1 MMNPS
6 NLKQQVQNFVG
17 EWFNRKKLKAIW
29 RWIKLSVNRLLPR
42 VSATRI
48 AKLHQELNDDS
59 TWGVDYILCTVAS
72 CLIASFGLL
81 SNSAAV
87 IIGAM
92 IVAPL
97 MLPLRGLAF
106 SACEADLKLFKK
118 SILSLV
124 GATLVSLFLSWFI
137 ALVVAL
143 PDVGS
148 EIVARTQPTLI
159 DLGIAISAGLISGF
173 GKVRSGISETLAGTA
188 IAVAL
193 MPPLCVVG
201 ISLAGGLYPYAT
213 GSFLLYITNLLGI
226 TLSCMVAF
234 ILSGYTKATKAL
246 GWASVMTAFLLIPL
260 GASFFQLIQQQ
271 QIEKEINRQ
280 LANETITVG
289 QDVESVRVGI
299 IWTQNPPLI
308 NVTMQTEKEI
318 TSRQVELVR
327 NYVSSRM
334 NREFELVFYI
344 VPVKRVTREMNLEE
358 ELPSDSTTIFEDFD
372 PDANFSI
379 PERDSLPRL
388 TPFGE

>member
-1 MMNPS
+1 MNQS
-6 NLKQQVQNFVG
+6 NLRQQVQNFVA
-17 EWFNRKKLKAIW
+17 EWFNRKKVRALW
-29 RWIKLSVNRLLPR
+29 RWLKLSVNRILPR

-48 AKLHQELNDDS
+48 AKLHQELTSDS
-59 TWGVDYILCTVAS
+59 RWGVDYILCTIAS

-106 SACEADLKLFKK
+106 SACEGDYRLFEK

-124 GATLVSLFLSWFI
+124 GATFLALLLSWFI
-137 ALVVAL
+137 AVVVAL

-148 EIVARTQPTLI
+148 EIVARTEPTLI

-173 GKVRSGISETLAGTA
+173 GKVRSGISDTLAGTA

-201 ISLAGGLYPYAT
+201 ISLASGLYGYAT
-213 GSFLLYITNLLGI
+213 GAFLLYITNLLGI
-226 TLSCMVAF
+226 TLACMVAF

-246 GWASVMTAFLLIPL
+246 GWASITTAFLVIPL

-289 QDVESVRVGI
+289 QDVEAVKVGI
-299 IWTQNPPLI
+299 IWTQKPPLI
-308 NVTMQTEKEI
+308 NVTMQTDKEI
-318 TSRQVELVR
+318 TPRQVELVR
-327 NYVSSRM
+327 DYVSVRM
-334 NREFELVFYI
+334 NRDFELVFYI
-344 VPVKRVTREMNLEE
+344 VPVKRVTREVEADFPVNN
-358 ELPSDSTTIFEDFD
+358 SNVFEDFD
-372 PDANFSI
+372 QNSNFSI
-379 PERDSLPRL
+379 PQGNNSPR
-388 TPFGE
+388 FRVEGE

>member
-6 NLKQQVQNFVG
+6 NLKQQVRNFVD
-17 EWFNRKKLKAIW
+17 EWLNRKKVKAVW
-29 RWIKLSVNRLLPR
+29 RWIKLSVNRILPR

-124 GATLVSLFLSWFI
+124 GATLISLLLSWFI
-137 ALVVAL
+137 ALVVSL
-143 PDVGS
+143 PDAGS
-148 EIVARTQPTLI
+148 EIIARTQPTLI

-201 ISLAGGLYPYAT
+201 ISLAGGLYPYAM
-213 GSFLLYITNLLGI
+213 GAFLLYITNLLGI

-308 NVTMQTEKEI
+308 NVTMQTDKEI

-327 NYVSSRM
+327 DYVSLRM
-334 NREFELVFYI
+334 NRDFELVFYI
-344 VPVKRVTREMNLEE
+344 VPVKRVTREMEIDISPDN
-358 ELPSDSTTIFEDFD
+358 STIFQNFD
-372 PDANFSI
+372 QDANFSI
-379 PERDSLPRL
+379 PQRDNPPRF
-388 TPFGE
+388 TPFGN

>member
-6 NLKQQVQNFVG
+6 NLKQQVQSFVD
-17 EWFNRKKLKAIW
+17 EWLNRKKVRAVW
-29 RWIKLSVNRLLPR
+29 RWIKLSVNRILPR

-106 SACEADLKLFKK
+106 SACEADLRLFNK
-118 SILSLV
+118 SIFSLV
-124 GATLVSLFLSWFI
+124 GATLVSLLLSWFI

-148 EIVARTQPTLI
+148 EIIARTQPTLI

-201 ISLAGGLYPYAT
+201 ISLAGGLYPYAM
-213 GSFLLYITNLLGI
+213 GAFLLYITNLLGI

-308 NVTMQTEKEI
+308 NVTMQTDKEI

-327 NYVSSRM
+327 DYVSLRM
-334 NREFELVFYI
+334 NRDFELVFYI
-344 VPVKRVTREMNLEE
+344 VPVRRVTRETEMEIA
-358 ELPSDSTTIFEDFD
+358 PDSSTIFQDFD
-372 PDANFSI
+372 PDTDFSI
-379 PERDSLPRL
+379 PQRDNPPRF
-388 TPFGE
+388 TPFSN

>member
-1 MMNPS
+1 MNPS
-6 NLKQQVQNFVG
+6 NLKQQVKIFMDQ
-17 EWFNRKKLKAIW
+17 WFNRRKIRAIK
-29 RWIKLSVNRLLPR
+29 RWLKLSINRILPR
-42 VSATRI
+42 VSATRV
-48 AKLHQELNDDS
+48 AKLHQELNNDA
-59 TWGVDYILCTVAS
+59 TWGVDYILCTIAA

-106 SACEADLKLFKK
+106 SACEADLRLFTK
-118 SILSLV
+118 SIASLV
-124 GATLVSLFLSWFI
+124 GATIIALFLSWFI
-137 ALVVAL
+137 ARVTAL
-143 PDVGS
+143 PEMGS
-148 EIVARTQPTLI
+148 EIIARTQPTLI

-201 ISLAGGLYPYAT
+201 ISMAAGLYAYAM
-213 GSFLLYITNLLGI
+213 GAFLLYITNLLGI
-226 TLSCMVAF
+226 SLACMVAF
-234 ILSGYTKATKAL
+234 IASGYTKINKAL
-246 GWASVMTAFLLIPL
+246 GWTSIMTAFLLLPL

-271 QIEKEINRQ
+271 QIESEIHRQ

-289 QDVESVRVGI
+289 QDVESADISI

-308 NVTMQTEKEI
+308 NVTVQTDKEI

-327 NYVSSRM
+327 EYVNTTL
-334 NREFELVFYI
+334 NREFELVFY
-344 VPVKRVTREMNLEE
+344 VLPVRRITEEMEE
-358 ELPSDSTTIFEDFD
+358 ETPSDDSIIFQDFN
-372 PDANFSI
+372 PETNFS
-379 PERDSLPRL
+379 LPN
-388 TPFGE
+388 

>member
-1 MMNPS
+1 MNQS
-6 NLKQQVQNFVG
+6 NLRQQVQNFLV
-17 EWFNRKKLKAIW
+17 EWFNRKKIRTIW
-29 RWIKLSVNRLLPR
+29 RWLKFSVNRILPH

-48 AKLHQELNDDS
+48 AKLHQELTSDS
-59 TWGVDYILCTVAS
+59 RWGVDYLLSTVAS

-81 SNSAAV
+81 SNSTAV

-106 SACEADLKLFKK
+106 SACEGDYKLFEK

-124 GATLVSLFLSWFI
+124 GATILSLLLSWFI
-137 ALVVAL
+137 AVVVAL

-148 EIVARTQPTLI
+148 EIVARTEPTLI

-201 ISLAGGLYPYAT
+201 ISLAGGLYAYAT
-213 GSFLLYITNLLGI
+213 GAFLLYVTNLLGI
-226 TLSCMVAF
+226 TLACMVAF

-246 GWASVMTAFLLIPL
+246 GWASVTTAFLLIPL

-271 QIEKEINRQ
+271 EIEKEINRQ

-289 QDVESVRVGI
+289 QDVEAVKVGI

-308 NVTMQTEKEI
+308 NVTMQTDKEI
-318 TSRQVELVR
+318 TSRQVSLVR
-327 NYVSSRM
+327 DYISSKM
-334 NREFELVFYI
+334 NRDFELVFYI
-344 VPVKRVTREMNLEE
+344 VPVRRITREEAEMFI
-358 ELPSDSTTIFEDFD
+358 PPDSSNIFENFD
-372 PDANFSI
+372 QDSNFII
-379 PERDSLPRL
+379 PQGERSPR
-388 TPFGE
+388 FNVDN

>member
-1 MMNPS
+1 MQ
-6 NLKQQVQNFVG
+6 QQVQIFMNKWV
-17 EWFNRKKLKAIW
+17 NRKKIRTIW
-29 RWIKLSVNRLLPR
+29 RWLKFTVNRILPH

-48 AKLHQELNDDS
+48 AKLHKDLSKDS
-59 TWGVDYILCTVAS
+59 AWGVDYILCTVAS

-106 SACEADLKLFKK
+106 SACEADFGLFKK
-118 SILSLV
+118 SLLSLF
-124 GATLVSLFLSWFI
+124 GATVISLLLSWFI
-137 ALVVAL
+137 GVVVAL

-148 EIVARTQPTLI
+148 EIVARTRPTLI

-201 ISLAGGLYPYAT
+201 ISFAGGLYPYAM

-226 TLSCMVAF
+226 TLACMVAF

-246 GWASVMTAFLLIPL
+246 GWATMMTAFLVLPL
-260 GASFFQLIQQQ
+260 GASFFQLMEQQ

-289 QDVESVRVGI
+289 QDVDSVRIGI
-299 IWTQNPPLI
+299 IWTQSPPLI
-308 NVTMQTEKEI
+308 NVTLQTDKEI
-318 TSRQVELVR
+318 TERQVDLVR
-327 NYVSSRM
+327 EYLTTKM
-334 NREFELVFYI
+334 NREFELIFYI
-344 VPVKRVTREMNLEE
+344 VPVRRVPRHE
-358 ELPSDSTTIFEDFD
+358 DIF
-372 PDANFSI
+372 I
-379 PERDSLPRL
+379 PESALPNQL
-388 TPFGE
+388 KEDAEFIFPPKN

>member
-1 MMNPS
+1 M
-6 NLKQQVQNFVG
+6 QQQIQTFVD
-17 EWFNRKKLKAIW
+17 EWFNRKKIRAIW
-29 RWIKLSVNRLLPR
+29 RWLKFTVNRILPR

-48 AKLHQELNDDS
+48 AKLHKDLSQDS
-59 TWGVDYILCTVAS
+59 AWSVDYVLCTVAS

-106 SACEADLKLFKK
+106 SACEADFGLFKK
-118 SILSLV
+118 AFFSLV
-124 GATLVSLFLSWFI
+124 GATVISLFLSWFI
-137 ALVVAL
+137 GTVVSL

-148 EIVARTQPTLI
+148 EIVARTRPTLI
-159 DLGIAISAGLISGF
+159 DLGIALSAGSISGF

-201 ISLAGGLYPYAT
+201 LSFAGGFYPYAM
-213 GSFLLYITNLLGI
+213 GALLLYITNLFGI
-226 TLSCMVAF
+226 TLACMVAF

-246 GWASVMTAFLLIPL
+246 GWASIMTAFLVLPL
-260 GASFFQLIQQQ
+260 GASFFQLMEQQ

-299 IWTQNPPLI
+299 LWTQNPPLI
-308 NVTMQTEKEI
+308 NVTLQTDKEI
-318 TSRQVELVR
+318 TDRQVELVR
-327 NYVSSRM
+327 DYVTSKM
-334 NREFELVFYI
+334 NREFELIFYV
-344 VPVKRVTREMNLEE
+344 VPVRRIPRNEDIVVPESA
-358 ELPSDSTTIFEDFD
+358 LPEQFNEDAEFI
-372 PDANFSI
+372 I
-379 PERDSLPRL
+379 PSQ
-388 TPFGE
+388 